1 MPDPPR
7 VVNLDATISQQ
18 FDPAAEIPTVAV
30 TGTLQTYSGSALP
43 GETTVILDSLDPAHR
58 ESPIQTAC
66 TQSAFRFESVPPG
79 SWQLSAINAGNP
91 LPITAIS
98 AGSRAN
104 YGAQLTVRDHPLTLV
119 VSIGLGETRVE
130 GFARETVETGAPSDA
145 PTLKGTPAP
154 TSSLGWKGVPGVMIV
169 LVPNTNS
176 RPVWQA
182 LIRRDQ
188 SNSDGSF
195 SLRDVVPGQYTVV
208 AIQDGWALDWTDP
221 QVLARY
227 LPAGINVTVSGSS
240 GKLVT
245 LSLPVPVQTR

>member
-1 MPDPPR
+1 
-7 VVNLDATISQQ
+7 
-18 FDPAAEIPTVAV
+18 
-30 TGTLQTYSGSALP
+30 
-43 GETTVILDSLDPAHR
+43 
-58 ESPIQTAC
+58 
-66 TQSAFRFESVPPG
+66 
-79 SWQLSAINAGNP
+79 
-91 LPITAIS
+91 
-98 AGSRAN
+98 
-104 YGAQLTVRDHPLTLV
+104 
-119 VSIGLGETRVE
+119 
-130 GFARETVETGAPSDA
+130 
-145 PTLKGTPAP
+145 
-154 TSSLGWKGVPGVMIV
+154 MIV